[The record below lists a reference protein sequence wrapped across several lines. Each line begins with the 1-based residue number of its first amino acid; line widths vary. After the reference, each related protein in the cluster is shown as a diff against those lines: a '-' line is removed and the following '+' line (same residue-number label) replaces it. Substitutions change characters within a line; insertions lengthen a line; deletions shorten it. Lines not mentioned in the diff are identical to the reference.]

1 MYSIKKYL
9 MDQRNGIETNLAL
22 TERFA
27 RLMGLVS
34 RGKSIVF
41 CCIQL
46 KSAAICENPDR
57 AAQNAAA
64 LLEIRDSCFTQ
75 VNAMSC
81 LGAITLPDVPGVMS
95 LERLCDRFRA
105 AMKENLPPGTLVTM
119 GVSRPAVLI
128 GQIPDLFT
136 QADLALFNQIYD
148 GADRSYLY
156 EKEQGRMNRG
166 TFREIE
172 HLRELRRGI
181 ELRDPGLFQIALRH
195 MFDDMIGQRLG
206 RAALRRTLVEL
217 MAMLFSVGLDEDIPF
232 VLRDEKNNTAL
243 NFEFVYHMES
253 IELEYESFLDV
264 FLKMIQ
270 YLNQKEKRLIAY
282 SSKVRCVMDCIES
295 HYEERMELA
304 ALADTVGLSTN
315 YLCYLFKKETGF
327 RIVEYINLVRMEHA
341 KDLIRGGRLSAA
353 QVGEKVGFMDS
364 SYFCTM
370 FKRYTGYTVTEYR
383 NRAPE

>member
-1 MYSIKKYL
+1 MYILKKYL
-9 MDQRNGIETNLAL
+9 MDQKNTIETNLAL

-27 RLMGLVS
+27 RLMGLPA

-46 KSAAICENPDR
+46 KDAAACRDLEG
-57 AAQNAAA
+57 AAQDAAA
-64 LLEIRDSCFTQ
+64 LLEIADSCFAQTD
-75 VNAMSC
+75 ATSC
-81 LGAITLPDVPGVMS
+81 LGALTLPDIPGVMS
-95 LERLCDRFRA
+95 LEKLCDSFRA
-105 AMKENLPPGTLVTM
+105 AMGEKMPPQTPITM
-119 GVSRPAVLI
+119 GVSCPASRI
-128 GQIPDLFT
+128 SEIPKLFN
-136 QADLALFNQIYD
+136 QADLALFNQVYD
-148 GADRSYLY
+148 GAGKSYLY
-156 EKEQGRMNRG
+156 EKEQSKMSRG
-166 TFREIE
+166 AFREFE
-172 HLRELRRGI
+172 HLKELTRGI
-181 ELRDPGLFQIALRH
+181 EQRDSGLFRIALRH
-195 MFDDMIGQRLG
+195 MFDDMIRQRLG
-206 RAALRRTLVEL
+206 RAALRRVLVEL

-232 VLRDEKNNTAL
+232 VLRDEKNNAAL

-270 YLNQKEKRLIAY
+270 YLNQKEKRLTAY

-295 HYEERMELA
+295 HYEEHLELA
-304 ALADTVGLSTN
+304 FLADAVDLSTN

-341 KDLIRGGRLSAA
+341 KELIRTGKFSAA

-370 FKRYTGYTVTEYR
+370 FKRYTGSTVTEYR